1 MSLRASSL
9 NDDANLA
16 RRLDEGLRRDHR
28 DFLYYILRQN
38 EKGAVRRDEVILNS
52 ALFM

>member
-1 MSLRASSL
+1 M
-9 NDDANLA
+9 
-16 RRLDEGLRRDHR
+16 DEGLRREHR

-38 EKGAVRRDEVILNS
+38 EKGATVSRDEIILNS